1 MTKFSNKHKK
11 NIFDPFS
18 QFWRAKKF
26 FQKIQLSYITSYGFL
41 AQCQNLEK
49 PNNPTARKQP
59 DRLKDEH
66 KDGHTLFYMTILS
79 KLN

>member
-11 NIFDPFS
+11 IIFDPFS

-41 AQCQNLEK
+41 AQCQNLENLIIQLQE
-49 PNNPTARKQP
+49 NNLT
-59 DRLKDEH
+59 D
-66 KDGHTLFYMTILS
+66 
-79 KLN
+79 